1 MSVKLWDSLLS
12 LLRQLEI
19 GWSTGWW
26 FTAAFG
32 LVNIVL
38 IIKYGRA
45 FTKRLVAFP
54 KFQSLHERIISMA
67 SVFLFARAIMVYTV
81 FVPIKGGVAFFYV
94 GITVFVLGL
103 LVYTY
108 AVIKF
113 ATTPPDKPVVKGVY
127 QYSRHPMQIMGIIM
141 WLGVGILTGS
151 WIITLACVIQIFLCR
166 SFLIA
171 QERSCLESYG
181 GEYSRYMAK
190 VPRYFFIL

>member
-81 FVPIKGGVAFFYV
+81 FVPIKGGGASFYG

-103 LVYTY
+103 IVYTY
-108 AVIKF
+108 AVINF
-113 ATTPPDKPVVKGVY
+113 ATTPPDKPVDKRGQPLTCDINVTCQGLTPFTVCAIIKTL
-127 QYSRHPMQIMGIIM
+127 SRLP
-141 WLGVGILTGS
+141 L
-151 WIITLACVIQIFLCR
+151 
-166 SFLIA
+166 
-171 QERSCLESYG
+171 
-181 GEYSRYMAK
+181 
-190 VPRYFFIL
+190 